1 MANYRN
7 PNETPILNVAA
18 PATYNI
24 GNKPPLIN
32 WTVVIGD
39 TASFRI
45 YVEDDRGNP
54 LDYNTT
60 TFDPN
65 NAGWT
70 ITGDFRRYS
79 DNIGDDLLFT
89 VLPDKSE
96 FDDPGEF
103 TVTLSATESKQ
114 LLTGDVFDIQLKD
127 GDRVW
132 TVCQGE
138 MIMLGE
144 ITDQAL

>member
-1 MANYRN
+1 MATYRN
-7 PNETPILNVAA
+7 PNETPISGVTA

-45 YVEDDRGNP
+45 YVEDDLGNP

-60 TFDPN
+60 VVGDDT
-65 NAGWT
+65 GWN
-70 ITGDFRRYS
+70 IKGDFRRYS
-79 DNIGDDLLFT
+79 DNVGDDLLFT
-89 VLPDKSE
+89 VLPDKTD
-96 FDDPGEF
+96 FDNAGEF
-103 TVTLSATESKQ
+103 TVTLSATQSKQ
-114 LLTGDVFDIQLKD
+114 LLTGDVFDIQLTD

-144 ITDQAL
+144 ITDQAQ

>member
-1 MANYRN
+1 MATYRN
-7 PNETPILNVAA
+7 PNETPITGVVA
-18 PATYNI
+18 PSTYNI

-45 YVEDDRGNP
+45 YVEDDRGNA

-65 NAGWT
+65 DAGWI

-79 DNIGDDLLFT
+79 DNDGDDLLFT
-89 VLPDKSE
+89 VLPDKTE
-96 FDDPGEF
+96 FDLAGQF
-103 TVTLSATESKQ
+103 TVTLSAAQSKQ

-144 ITDQAL
+144 VTDQA

>member
-1 MANYRN
+1 MAVYRN
-7 PNETPILNVAA
+7 PDESALDPQPTPS
-18 PATYNI
+18 ATYNI

-32 WTVVIGD
+32 WTCVIGD

-45 YVEDDRGNP
+45 YVEDDLGNP
-54 LDYNTT
+54 IDYDTT
-60 TFDPN
+60 SVGDT
-65 NAGWT
+65 AGWD

-79 DNIGDDLLFT
+79 DNVGDDLLFT
-89 VLPDKSE
+89 ITPTQTE
-96 FDDPGEF
+96 FDEIGEF
-103 TVTLSATESKQ
+103 TVTLTAAQSKQ
-114 LLTGDVFDIQLKD
+114 LRTGDVFDIQLED

-144 ITDQAL
+144 VTDQA

>member
-1 MANYRN
+1 MATYRN
-7 PNETPILNVAA
+7 PNETPIKGVTA
-18 PATYNI
+18 PSTYNI

-45 YVEDDRGNP
+45 YVEDDLGNP
-54 LDYNTT
+54 LDYDTT
-60 TFDPN
+60 APGDD
-65 NAGWT
+65 AGWT

-79 DNIGDDLLFT
+79 DDDGDDLLFT
-89 VLPDKSE
+89 VFPDKTE
-96 FDDPGEF
+96 FDDAGEF
-103 TVTLSATESKQ
+103 TVTLSATQSKQ
-114 LLTGDVFDIQLKD
+114 LLTGEVFDIQLKD
-127 GDRVW
+127 AVRVW

-144 ITDQAL
+144 ITDQA

>member
-1 MANYRN
+1 MATYRN
-7 PNETPILNVAA
+7 PNETPISGVTA

-45 YVEDDRGNP
+45 YVEDDLGNP
-54 LDYNTT
+54 LDYNTS
-60 TFDPN
+60 DPGDDT
-65 NAGWT
+65 GWN
-70 ITGDFRRYS
+70 IKGDFRRYS
-79 DNIGDDLLFT
+79 DNVGDDLLFT
-89 VLPDKSE
+89 VLPDKTD
-96 FDDPGEF
+96 FDNAGEF
-103 TVTLSATESKQ
+103 TVTLSATQSKE
-114 LLTGDVFDIQLKD
+114 LLTGDVFDIQLTD

-144 ITDQAL
+144 ITDQA